1 MAVLAGE
8 LLREGEKL
16 VQQKIHPQVIISG
29 WRKARDCARN
39 KLIELSKDNSEDQE
53 AFEADLLNIARTTLS
68 SKLLTHDKE
77 HFARLA
83 KEAVLRLKG
92 SPNLE
97 YIQVIKKL
105 GGSIRESFLC
115 DGLILEKS
123 ISIGSPRRL

>member
-16 VQQKIHPQVIISG
+16 VQMKIHPQVIIAG
-29 WRKARDCARN
+29 WRKARDCAR
-39 KLIELSKDNSEDQE
+39 KRLFELSSDNSQDE
-53 AFEADLLNIARTTLS
+53 AVFKKDLLNIARTTLS

-83 KEAVLRLKG
+83 VDAVLRLKG
-92 SPNLE
+92 STNLE
-97 YIQVIKKL
+97 YIQVVKKL
-105 GGSIRESFLC
+105 GGSIKESFLC